1 MDNYTPE
8 YSLKNIPYPSY
19 HVFRLALTEKIVDF
33 VKRLRWKAFFYLN
46 SCENNDYVKKEVYNL
61 KSQNTPPNNRL
72 QDSFETDLFKLIKMV
87 KFKKIRNNFQMKL
100 NKDIE
105 EVKTSKYI
113 WVRSDK
119 SKNIYKIKPSKY
131 QEILKSK
138 ISNNY
143 KIDYNNT
150 IE

>member
-1 MDNYTPE
+1 MEKFTPE

-19 HVFRLALTEKIVDF
+19 HVFRSALTEKMVDF
-33 VKRLRWKAFFYLN
+33 VKRQRWKAFFYLD
-46 SCENNDYVKKEVYNL
+46 SCENTDYVKKEVYNL

-72 QDSFETDLFKLIKMV
+72 LDSFETDFFKLIKMV
-87 KFKKIRNNFQMKL
+87 TFKKVRNNFQMKL
-100 NKDIE
+100 SNDIK

-131 QEILKSK
+131 QEILKSQLQIIIK
-138 ISNNY
+138 
-143 KIDYNNT
+143 
-150 IE
+150 

>member
-1 MDNYTPE
+1 MDIYTPE

-33 VKRLRWKAFFYLN
+33 IKRIRWKDFFNLD
-46 SCENNDYVKKEVYNL
+46 SCESNDYDKKEVYNL

-72 QDSFETDLFKLIKMV
+72 IDPFETDLFKLIKMV
-87 KFKKIRNNFQMKL
+87 KFKKVRNNFQMKL
-100 NKDIE
+100 NKDME

-113 WVRSDK
+113 WGRSDK

-138 ISNNY
+138 I
-143 KIDYNNT
+143 
-150 IE
+150 